1 MSETVQPT
9 QPISLFKPSKSREI
23 WKSPFTEAQYAHF
36 EKLKAQA
43 KPINDMAVARELYHS
58 WLWRDP
64 RDRNQWLKGVLQ
76 SMAKK
81 HGQSYCETIRSYMT
95 KLKGEDY
102 EIYNARPNDGH
113 PADQGGVGQSQA
125 SAGIGHG
132 YGGNDQA

>member
-1 MSETVQPT
+1 MEPTTLYTSSKKRLRQLET
-9 QPISLFKPSKSREI
+9 
-23 WKSPFTEAQYAHF
+23 WKSPFTEAQYTHF
-36 EKLKAQA
+36 EKLKAQT

-95 KLKGEDY
+95 KLKGEDH
-102 EIYNARPNDGH
+102 EIYSTR
-113 PADQGGVGQSQA
+113 PAD
-125 SAGIGHG
+125 
-132 YGGNDQA
+132 GNTTD

>member
-1 MSETVQPT
+1 MEPATTQPT
-9 QPISLFKPSKSREI
+9 SLFKLSKRQET
-23 WKSPFTEAQYAHF
+23 WKPQFTNEQRANF

-64 RDRNQWLKGVLQ
+64 RDRNQWLKGVFQ
-76 SMAKK
+76 SIAKK

-102 EIYNARPNDGH
+102 EIYNERPDDGH
-113 PADQGGVGQSQA
+113 PADQGSVGQSQA
-125 SAGIGHG
+125 SP
-132 YGGNDQA
+132 